1 MDDVA
6 SRCPRWWCGEKM
18 LVGTLCATLFA
29 AAVSTF
35 TYNTGGLA
43 FLYAPPA
50 QTAAAKEALLA
61 SIPPKANAY
70 AEDWLIFTTVNV
82 PSIQAKTLCAMEG
95 WQGLVIGDKK
105 TPDDWNAPGCIYL
118 SIAQQEVLGYEIVKP
133 GVLPYG
139 RYERKNV
146 GYLFA
151 IERGA
156 KRIFETDDDNIQ
168 RAAVPDVRTEHECTR
183 RPSPSALTWNAL
195 EHFGAPQL
203 WRRGFPL
210 DYVKIKG
217 VADQPLT
224 YTESCVAFT
233 PVHNGLA
240 DVDPDL
246 DSVQRLTKDQTLI
259 RNVQFDDVAPVL
271 SFPRGTFSA
280 WNSQNTVWHRSA
292 FAFMVLP
299 ITTGWRVDDIWRGYW
314 GAYVHALIPYSC
326 GPRGDVVSLSLSL
339 SLSLFLSLPLS
350 LSSFLSSL
358 SSPCLTLSPFPPV
371 VTLRLV
377 SLIVWQ
383 HYPHIFSRSLS
394 CTTHSPT
401 NALGHRGGDQDHR
414 RHSGLDS

>member
-1 MDDVA
+1 
-6 SRCPRWWCGEKM
+6 M

-259 RNVQFDDVAPVL
+259 RNVQFDDAAPVL

-326 GPRGDVVSLSLSL
+326 GPRGDVVSFSFSS
-339 SLSLFLSLPLS
+339 SLSLFLPFVSLLTPPHAVPFSPRRYSSSRLSHCLATLSSYLLS
-350 LSSFLSSL
+350 LSLLHDSQPNECSGTSG
-358 SSPCLTLSPFPPV
+358 
-371 VTLRLV
+371 RR
-377 SLIVWQ
+377 
-383 HYPHIFSRSLS
+383 SRSPAPQRS
-394 CTTHSPT
+394 RFVTRTISY
-401 NALGHRGGDQDHR
+401 GISRKR
-414 RHSGLDS
+414 KSS